1 MKISASE
8 FTEKYK
14 DYLIGKKVRMTK
26 SKNEKDNGDFDIK
39 NVLND
44 GDSVL
49 VIIETNDG
57 LERFN
62 LNDLDGFINGEKDD
76 SNSWGDFELV
86 IQKNNSE
93 LEMTTSQ
100 QIKWLEIFIDDR
112 NKLDGEYDVFYNES
126 ISEVEYSNFLNR
138 FNLPNFSADN
148 LLTIVNNLE
157 NLKGLSITVDD
168 DKTGE
173 TYRTKIKELYLINE
187 PSDENKEN
195 PTVKVFVENEGQK
208 DPYLFRL
215 NEIEFLVDNKE
226 ANGLNVVFNINT
238 ESDESEIEKTFND
251 TDEFIKEYGDY
262 LIGKN
267 IVDTKGKK
275 YKITNLKNI
284 SEDGDKFEGFITL
297 ILNDKIIQFLDT
309 ENFEKFINGER
320 IIGEIDSIQGGFSLL
335 LDDDENLEAIEE
347 PKINKPEYKYYLV
360 NKNKNKILTGWE
372 YREDSE
378 KAFDDLFRD
387 EKLEYSILSRRNMP
401 SNLNPDENLNWI
413 LSVDNF
419 SIIEEALSYS
429 VNNGDFDEESKNIY
443 IDKYKNEGKYVT
455 VIKANLIYYYSF
467 LTSKFKNSIF
477 NSKFE
482 EAKLINKTISSVMDE
497 LLNVIKKDI

>member
-1 MKISASE
+1 MEKEMSASE
-8 FTEKYK
+8 KIIWLEEFNN
-14 DYLIGKKVRMTK
+14 DW
-26 SKNEKDNGDFDIK
+26 NN
-39 NVLND
+39 NVVHD
-44 GDSVL
+44 GSFYDQSVL
-49 VIIETNDG
+49 E
-57 LERFN
+57 
-62 LNDLDGFINGEKDD
+62 
-76 SNSWGDFELV
+76 S
-86 IQKNNSE
+86 
-93 LEMTTSQ
+93 
-100 QIKWLEIFIDDR
+100 
-112 NKLDGEYDVFYNES
+112 EYDS
-126 ISEVEYSNFLNR
+126 FLNK
-138 FNLPNFSADN
+138 FNLPNISADK
-148 LLTIVNNLE
+148 LLIILRNLE
-157 NLKGLSITVDD
+157 NLKDLSITVDD

-173 TYRTKIKELYLINE
+173 IYKTKIKELNLINE
-187 PSDENKEN
+187 PNYVDEEN
-195 PTVKVFVENEGQK
+195 LTVKVFVENEGQK

-284 SEDGDKFEGFITL
+284 SEDGDKFEGFITV